1 MSQVEMGVRFM
12 ISRPLTLVI
21 LDGWGEKGSC
31 EKNAIAQADPQ
42 VFKALKRDYPSTVL
56 EASALEVGLPQGQM
70 GNSEVGHLNIG
81 SGRTVYQEITRISRE
96 IHEGTFFENRELR
109 KAMEYALNHNGALH
123 LMGLVSDGGVH
134 SHLDH
139 IVALLEMAQRQG
151 LTRVYLHA
159 FLDGRDVPPIS
170 ALTYIESL
178 EDTMNKLGTGK
189 IATVMGRYYAM
200 DRDKRWERSQR
211 AFEAMVAG
219 TGKQAKSAR
228 EAVENSYQEE
238 TTDEFME
245 PAVVVDDHGDPVGLV
260 KDGDGI
266 IFFNFRADRARQ
278 ITRAFVDRDFKGFER
293 VRHPEVYYVCFT
305 QYDVNIKAPVA
316 FMPQN
321 LHNTLG
327 EYLSKQGFRQLRIA
341 ETEKYAHVTFFFNGG
356 VEKPNLN
363 EDRVLIPSPQVATYD
378 LQPEMSAF
386 KVTERVIQE
395 IEKGI
400 YDVVIINYAN
410 PDMIGHTGNMDAAIA
425 AIKVVDQC
433 LGEVV
438 RTVQKAGGVT
448 IVTSDHGNA
457 ETMTDEETGQPHTAH
472 TTNLVPFILVG
483 EAYRGKRLRERG
495 SLRDIAPTMLNI
507 LNLPIPKEMTGVNL
521 IVE

>member
-1 MSQVEMGVRFM
+1 M
-12 ISRPLTLVI
+12 IPKPLTLVI
-21 LDGWGEKGSC
+21 LDGWGEKCCC
-31 EKNAIAQADPQ
+31 ENNAISQADPQ
-42 VFKALKRDYPSTVL
+42 VFNTLKQEYPSTIL
-56 EASALEVGLPQGQM
+56 EASALEVGLPRGQM

-81 SGRTVYQEITRISRE
+81 SGRTVYQEITRISQE
-96 IHEGTFFENRELR
+96 IHEGKFFENREL
-109 KAMEYALNHNGALH
+109 KNAMEYAVNHDGSLH

-139 IVALLEMAQRQG
+139 IIALLELARRRG

-159 FLDGRDVPPIS
+159 FLDGRDVPPVS

-178 EDTMNKLGTGK
+178 EDTMKRLGIGQ

-200 DRDKRWERSQR
+200 DRDKRWERNQR

-219 TGKQAKSAR
+219 IGKHAESAR
-228 EAVENSYQEE
+228 EAIENSYREE

-245 PAVVVDDHGDPVGLV
+245 PAVVVDGSGTPVGLV
-260 KDGDGI
+260 RDGDGI

-278 ITRAFVDRDFKGFER
+278 ITRAFVDHDFKGFER
-293 VRHPEVYYVCFT
+293 IRRPEVYYVCFT
-305 QYDVNIKAPVA
+305 QYDINIKAPVA

-327 EYLSKQGFRQLRIA
+327 EYLSAQGFRQLRIA

-356 VEKPNLN
+356 VEQPNVN
-363 EDRVLIPSPQVATYD
+363 EDRILIPSPQVATYD

-386 KVTERVIQE
+386 KVTERVIKE
-395 IEKGI
+395 IEKGF
-400 YDVVIINYAN
+400 YDVVIVNYAN
-410 PDMIGHTGNMDAAIA
+410 PDMVGHTGNMEAAVA

-457 ETMTDEETGQPHTAH
+457 ENMCDEETGQPHTAH
-472 TTNLVPFILVG
+472 TTNQVPFILVG
-483 EAYRGKRLRERG
+483 EAYRGKRLRDRG
-495 SLRDIAPTMLNI
+495 SLRDIAPTMLHI
-507 LNLPIPKEMTGVNL
+507 LGLPIPKEMTGENL
-521 IVE
+521 ILA